1 MSPVVFALGAYRNP
15 SISFTQYTPEG
26 NVPQQDRAPLFVAS
40 MRSLS
45 DVVSQPQFLEPK
57 VLTILIQLDGF
68 LTDYPA
74 AKARADDLDDT
85 ILNAAGNISD
95 SLKDLVS
102 LATRQVMGATEL
114 TIANGTD
121 SQWNKTDVKMFM
133 KDIGDSKYICD
144 CLLTITAYLTY

>member
-1 MSPVVFALGAYRNP
+1 M
-15 SISFTQYTPEG
+15 
-26 NVPQQDRAPLFVAS
+26 
-40 MRSLS
+40 
-45 DVVSQPQFLEPK
+45 
-57 VLTILIQLDGF
+57 
-68 LTDYPA
+68 
-74 AKARADDLDDT
+74 

-133 KDIGDSKYICD
+133 KDIGDSKYIGD
-144 CLLTITAYLTY
+144 CLLTIIAWLTY